1 MSSQKKKRKQKKQ
14 QYRKQQ
20 QKQQQK
26 KQQQKRRQQQKQA
39 VQSVQAPIAQPIQTS
54 VKHPVQKQKRAQEAV
69 QTVKK
74 KSLAAK
80 VKAFWSQGSIRLAV
94 FLSLSCFY
102 MELVFK
108 LSVETIHTG
117 SSFVFLALFSLC
129 TGVVVSGI
137 ISLLPRKAV
146 QILAPCCLGFSALIF
161 IVEFLVYRQF
171 KVAYDLNT
179 ILNAATDALGGFG
192 ADIRRLIFCFD
203 GISHITLLLLPLIL
217 WFVLRKKIIGQL
229 PPKGICRG
237 ITGQRVYFSL
247 AHLAGGAVC
256 YGAALFLILG
266 CGLHKDIYTNQ
277 YNFESAVMQ
286 FGLGEGLC
294 LDIRNLVS
302 SKTAAQVFESTDVQL
317 VQDTVGTSSED
328 SLMSGKEE
336 TVSDSK
342 TIVQAKEAASAQE
355 VVVLEEGASQS
366 TETVQEDEAVTPVVY
381 GQSVLSSVDF
391 AALAAEDGNNCADI
405 DAYVSTLT
413 PSGQNAY
420 TGSFAGKNLILIC
433 AEAFSGFLID
443 PELTPT
449 LYRLSTKGINFNDYY
464 QQSIAGTTGGEY
476 QLLFGLL
483 PTSGGSSVKEITKNG
498 THTNIGALL
507 NEKGY
512 FGMAFH
518 NSTYTYYDR
527 HETHTKLG
535 YSGGYMGVGNGLEE
549 LISPTWPA
557 SDLELMQ
564 ETLPMYIDKQPFNA
578 YYMTVSGHSLYTFD
592 KNAMSSDNKDAVDAW
607 CEKKNLSYTE
617 PVRAYIAANLE
628 LEKAVTYLV
637 ETLEEEGIANDT
649 VICIAPDHFPYGLDA
664 DASLGNMPYLSE
676 LYGYP
681 VNTYEERDRS
691 RAIIWCGALE
701 ENEPIIVDTPV
712 SSVDMLP
719 TLCNL
724 FGVEWDSRLYV
735 GRDVLSDALPL
746 VFFGNYDWKTDLGHY
761 SATKNTF
768 TPKDE
773 NAVIP
778 EDYVKQISSIVRN
791 RMTFAK
797 SVLSHDYYTHVYEAA
812 SGAE

>member
-1 MSSQKKKRKQKKQ
+1 M
-14 QYRKQQ
+14 
-20 QKQQQK
+20 
-26 KQQQKRRQQQKQA
+26 
-39 VQSVQAPIAQPIQTS
+39 
-54 VKHPVQKQKRAQEAV
+54 
-69 QTVKK
+69 
-74 KSLAAK
+74 
-80 VKAFWSQGSIRLAV
+80 
-94 FLSLSCFY
+94 
-102 MELVFK
+102 
-108 LSVETIHTG
+108 
-117 SSFVFLALFSLC
+117 
-129 TGVVVSGI
+129 
-137 ISLLPRKAV
+137 
-146 QILAPCCLGFSALIF
+146 
-161 IVEFLVYRQF
+161 
-171 KVAYDLNT
+171 
-179 ILNAATDALGGFG
+179 
-192 ADIRRLIFCFD
+192 
-203 GISHITLLLLPLIL
+203 
-217 WFVLRKKIIGQL
+217 
-229 PPKGICRG
+229 
-237 ITGQRVYFSL
+237 
-247 AHLAGGAVC
+247 
-256 YGAALFLILG
+256 
-266 CGLHKDIYTNQ
+266 
-277 YNFESAVMQ
+277 
-286 FGLGEGLC
+286 
-294 LDIRNLVS
+294 
-302 SKTAAQVFESTDVQL
+302 
-317 VQDTVGTSSED
+317 
-328 SLMSGKEE
+328 
-336 TVSDSK
+336 
-342 TIVQAKEAASAQE
+342 
-355 VVVLEEGASQS
+355 
-366 TETVQEDEAVTPVVY
+366 
-381 GQSVLSSVDF
+381 
-391 AALAAEDGNNCADI
+391 
-405 DAYVSTLT
+405 
-413 PSGQNAY
+413 
-420 TGSFAGKNLILIC
+420 IC

-549 LISPTWPA
+549 LISPKWPA

>member
-1 MSSQKKKRKQKKQ
+1 MSSQKKKRKKKKLQ
-14 QYRKQQ
+14 QRNL
-20 QKQQQK
+20 
-26 KQQQKRRQQQKQA
+26 A
-39 VQSVQAPIAQPIQTS
+39 VQSA
-54 VKHPVQKQKRAQEAV
+54 
-69 QTVKK
+69 KK
-74 KSLAAK
+74 KSAASRDK
-80 VKAFWSQGSIRLAV
+80 DFLSQGSIWLAV

-102 MELVFK
+102 TEMVFK
-108 LSVETIHTG
+108 LSVETLHTG

-129 TGVVVSGI
+129 AGLVVSGI

-146 QILAPCCLGFSALIF
+146 QVLVPFYLGFLFLIF
-161 IVEFLVYRQF
+161 VVEFLVYRQF

-203 GISHITLLLLPLIL
+203 GISHIALLLLPLIL
-217 WFVLRKKIIGQL
+217 WFVLREKIIGQL
-229 PPKGICRG
+229 PQKGIWRRRMG
-237 ITGQRVYFSL
+237 RSVYFSL
-247 AHLAGGAVC
+247 AHLAGGAAC
-256 YGAALFLILG
+256 YGGALFLILC

-294 LDIRNLVS
+294 LDIRNLAS
-302 SKTAAQVFESTDVQL
+302 FKTSAPVFESMEVELVRGTDLDGSHV
-317 VQDTVGTSSED
+317 
-328 SLMSGKEE
+328 SGKEE
-336 TVSDSK
+336 TIFGGKAV
-342 TIVQAKEAASAQE
+342 VQAKEAACSWEVSILQERTSSPSAK
-355 VVVLEEGASQS
+355 
-366 TETVQEDEAVTPVVY
+366 TVQEEEPATPVVY
-381 GQSVLSSVDF
+381 GHSVSSVDF
-391 AALAAEDGNNCADI
+391 AALAGAGGNCADI

-413 PSGQNAY
+413 PSSQNAY
-420 TGSFAGKNLILIC
+420 TGAFAGKNLILIC

-476 QLLFGLL
+476 QLLFGLI
-483 PTSGGSSVKEITKNG
+483 PTSGGSSIKEITQNG
-498 THTNIGALL
+498 THTNMGAFL
-507 NEKGY
+507 NDKGY

-535 YSGGYMGVGNGLEE
+535 YSGGYMGLGNGLEE
-549 LISPTWPA
+549 LISPKWPA

-564 ETLPMYIDKQPFNA
+564 ETLPMYIDKQPFDV
-578 YYMTVSGHSLYTFD
+578 YYMTVSGHSVYAFGN
-592 KNAMSSDNKDAVDAW
+592 NAMSRENKDAVDAW
-607 CEKKNLSYTE
+607 CEKNNLSYTE

-628 LEKAVTYLV
+628 LEKAVDYLV
-637 ETLEEEGIANDT
+637 KTLEEKGIADDT
-649 VICIAPDHFPYGLDA
+649 VICIAPDHFPYGLDS

-701 ENEPIIVDTPV
+701 DHEPIIVDTPA
-712 SSVDMLP
+712 SSVDILP

-761 SATKNTF
+761 SSSKNIF
-768 TPKDE
+768 TPTDE
-773 NAVIP
+773 DAVIP

-791 RMTFAK
+791 KMTFSK

-812 SGAE
+812 SVPE

>member
-1 MSSQKKKRKQKKQ
+1 MSSQKKKRKKKKLQ
-14 QYRKQQ
+14 QRNL
-20 QKQQQK
+20 
-26 KQQQKRRQQQKQA
+26 A
-39 VQSVQAPIAQPIQTS
+39 VQSA
-54 VKHPVQKQKRAQEAV
+54 
-69 QTVKK
+69 KK
-74 KSLAAK
+74 KSAASRDK
-80 VKAFWSQGSIRLAV
+80 DFLSQGSIWLAV

-102 MELVFK
+102 TEMVFK
-108 LSVETIHTG
+108 LSVETLHTG

-129 TGVVVSGI
+129 AGLVVSGI

-146 QILAPCCLGFSALIF
+146 QVLVPFYLGFLFLIF
-161 IVEFLVYRQF
+161 VVEFLVYRQF

-203 GISHITLLLLPLIL
+203 GISHIALLLLPLIL
-217 WFVLRKKIIGQL
+217 WFVLREKIIGQL
-229 PPKGICRG
+229 PQKGIWRRRMG
-237 ITGQRVYFSL
+237 RSVYFSL
-247 AHLAGGAVC
+247 AHLAGGAAC
-256 YGAALFLILG
+256 YGGALFLILC

-294 LDIRNLVS
+294 LDIRNLAS
-302 SKTAAQVFESTDVQL
+302 FKTSAPVFESMEVELVRGTDLDGSHV
-317 VQDTVGTSSED
+317 
-328 SLMSGKEE
+328 SGKEE
-336 TVSDSK
+336 TIFGGKAV
-342 TIVQAKEAASAQE
+342 VQAKEAACSWEVSILQERTSSPSAK
-355 VVVLEEGASQS
+355 
-366 TETVQEDEAVTPVVY
+366 TVQEEEPATPVVY
-381 GQSVLSSVDF
+381 GHSVSSVDF
-391 AALAAEDGNNCADI
+391 AALAGAGGNCADI

-413 PSGQNAY
+413 PSSQNAY
-420 TGSFAGKNLILIC
+420 TGAFAGKNLILIC

-443 PELTPT
+443 PELTPA
-449 LYRLSTKGINFNDYY
+449 LYRLSTNGINFNDYY

-476 QLLFGLL
+476 QLLFGLI
-483 PTSGGSSVKEITKNG
+483 PTSGGSSIKEITQNG
-498 THTNIGALL
+498 THTNMGAFL
-507 NEKGY
+507 NDKGY

-535 YSGGYMGVGNGLEE
+535 YSGGYMGLGNGLEE
-549 LISPTWPA
+549 LISPKWPA

-564 ETLPMYIDKQPFNA
+564 ETLPMYIDKQPFDV
-578 YYMTVSGHSLYTFD
+578 YYMTVSGHSVYAFGN
-592 KNAMSSDNKDAVDAW
+592 NAMSRENKDAVDAW
-607 CEKKNLSYTE
+607 CEKNNLSYTE

-628 LEKAVTYLV
+628 LEKAVDYLV
-637 ETLEEEGIANDT
+637 KTLEEKGIADDT
-649 VICIAPDHFPYGLDA
+649 VICIAPDHFPYGLDS

-701 ENEPIIVDTPV
+701 DHEPIIVDTPA
-712 SSVDMLP
+712 SSVDILP

-724 FGVEWDSRLYV
+724 FGVAWDSRLYV

-761 SATKNTF
+761 SSSKNIF
-768 TPKDE
+768 TPTDE
-773 NAVIP
+773 DAVIP

-791 RMTFAK
+791 KMTFSK

-812 SGAE
+812 SVPE

>member
-1 MSSQKKKRKQKKQ
+1 MSSQKKKRKRKKNQK
-14 QYRKQQ
+14 RKQ
-20 QKQQQK
+20 K
-26 KQQQKRRQQQKQA
+26 
-39 VQSVQAPIAQPIQTS
+39 VQSVQVSVVQPVQASKAQ
-54 VKHPVQKQKRAQEAV
+54 PVQKRSEGAA

-74 KSLAAK
+74 KSSAANAK
-80 VKAFWSQGSIRLAV
+80 DFLPWGSIRLAV

-102 MELVFK
+102 MEIVFK
-108 LSVETIHTG
+108 LSVETLHTG

-129 TGVVVSGI
+129 VGLIVSGI
-137 ISLLPRKAV
+137 ISLLPKKAV
-146 QILAPCCLGFSALIF
+146 QVLVPCCLGFLSLVF

-171 KVAYDLNT
+171 KVAYDINT

-203 GISHITLLLLPLIL
+203 GISHIALLLLPLVL
-217 WFVLRKKIIGQL
+217 WFVLGKKITGRL
-229 PPKGICRG
+229 PQKGIWWGR
-237 ITGQRVYFSL
+237 TGRNVYL
-247 AHLAGGAVC
+247 LPAHLAGGAAC
-256 YGAALFLILG
+256 YGAALFLILC

-302 SKTAAQVFESTDVQL
+302 SKTSADAFESTGTELAQGAVN
-317 VQDTVGTSSED
+317 TSSED
-328 SLMSGKEE
+328 IRVSGREE
-336 TVSDSK
+336 IISGGKIV
-342 TIVQAKEAASAQE
+342 VQAKEAASAQK
-355 VVVLEEGASQS
+355 VATLQEETSAQS
-366 TETVQEDEAVTPVVY
+366 KKTAQEDKEAAPAVY
-381 GQSVLSSVDF
+381 GQSVSSVDF
-391 AALAAEDGNNCADI
+391 AALAAANGNCADI
-405 DAYVSTLT
+405 DAYVSSLT
-413 PSGQNAY
+413 PSSQNAY
-420 TGSFAGKNLILIC
+420 TGAFEGKNLILIC

-476 QLLFGLL
+476 QLLFGLI
-483 PTSGGSSVKEITKNG
+483 PTSGGSSIKEITQNG

-535 YSGGYMGVGNGLEE
+535 YSGGYMGVGNGLEK
-549 LISPTWPA
+549 LISPKWPA

-564 ETLPMYIDKQPFNA
+564 ETLPMYIDRQPFNA
-578 YYMTVSGHSLYTFD
+578 YYMTVSGHSVYDFGN
-592 KNAMSSDNKDAVDAW
+592 NAMSRENQDAVDAW
-607 CEKKNLSYTE
+607 CEERNLSYTE

-628 LEKAVTYLV
+628 LEKAVAYLV
-637 ETLEEEGIANDT
+637 ETLEEKGIADDT
-649 VICIAPDHFPYGLDA
+649 VICIAPDHFPYGLDS

-676 LYGYP
+676 LYGYQ
-681 VNTYEERDRS
+681 VDTYEERDRS
-691 RAIIWCGALE
+691 RAIIWCGTLE
-701 ENEPIIVDTPV
+701 DSEPIIVDTPA
-712 SSVDMLP
+712 SSVDILP

-768 TPKDE
+768 TPTDE
-773 NAVIP
+773 NTVIP
-778 EDYVKQISSIVRN
+778 EDYVNQISSMVRN
-791 RMTFAK
+791 RMTFSK
-797 SVLSHDYYTHVYEAA
+797 SVLSHDYYTHVFDAA
-812 SGAE
+812 SVSECFAKE

>member
-1 MSSQKKKRKQKKQ
+1 MSSQKKKRKRKKNQK
-14 QYRKQQ
+14 RKQ
-20 QKQQQK
+20 K
-26 KQQQKRRQQQKQA
+26 
-39 VQSVQAPIAQPIQTS
+39 VQSVQVSVVQPVQASKAQ
-54 VKHPVQKQKRAQEAV
+54 PVQKRSEGAA

-74 KSLAAK
+74 KSSAANAK
-80 VKAFWSQGSIRLAV
+80 DFLPWGSIRLAV

-102 MELVFK
+102 MEIVFK
-108 LSVETIHTG
+108 LSVETLHTG

-129 TGVVVSGI
+129 VGLIVSGI
-137 ISLLPRKAV
+137 ISLLPKKAV
-146 QILAPCCLGFSALIF
+146 QVLVPCCLGFLSLVF

-171 KVAYDLNT
+171 KVAYDINT

-203 GISHITLLLLPLIL
+203 GISHIALLLLPLVL
-217 WFVLRKKIIGQL
+217 WFVLGKKITGRL
-229 PPKGICRG
+229 PQKGIWWGR
-237 ITGQRVYFSL
+237 TGRNVYL
-247 AHLAGGAVC
+247 LPAHLAGGAAC
-256 YGAALFLILG
+256 YGAALFLILC

-302 SKTAAQVFESTDVQL
+302 SKTSADAFESTGTELAQGAVN
-317 VQDTVGTSSED
+317 TSSED
-328 SLMSGKEE
+328 IRVSGREE
-336 TVSDSK
+336 IISGGKIV
-342 TIVQAKEAASAQE
+342 VQAKEATSAQE
-355 VVVLEEGASQS
+355 VVTLQEETSAQS
-366 TETVQEDEAVTPVVY
+366 AKTAQEDKEAEPAVY
-381 GQSVLSSVDF
+381 GQSVSSVDF
-391 AALAAEDGNNCADI
+391 AALAAADGNCADI
-405 DAYVSTLT
+405 DAYVSSLT
-413 PSGQNAY
+413 PSSQNAY
-420 TGSFAGKNLILIC
+420 TGAFEGKNLILIC

-476 QLLFGLL
+476 QLLFGLI
-483 PTSGGSSVKEITKNG
+483 PTSGGSSIKEITQNG

-535 YSGGYMGVGNGLEE
+535 YSGGYMGVGNGLEK
-549 LISPTWPA
+549 LISPKWPA

-564 ETLPMYIDKQPFNA
+564 ETLPMYIDRQPFNA
-578 YYMTVSGHSLYTFD
+578 YYMTVSGHSVYDFGN
-592 KNAMSSDNKDAVDAW
+592 NAMSRENQDAVDAW
-607 CEKKNLSYTE
+607 CEERNLSYTE

-628 LEKAVTYLV
+628 LEKAVAYLV
-637 ETLEEEGIANDT
+637 ETLEEKGIADDT
-649 VICIAPDHFPYGLDA
+649 VICIAPDHFPYGLDS

-676 LYGYP
+676 LYGYQ
-681 VNTYEERDRS
+681 VDTYEERDRS
-691 RAIIWCGALE
+691 RAIIWCGTLE
-701 ENEPIIVDTPV
+701 DSEPIIVDTPA
-712 SSVDMLP
+712 SSVDILP

-768 TPKDE
+768 TPTDE
-773 NAVIP
+773 NTVIP
-778 EDYVKQISSIVRN
+778 EDYVNQISSMVRN
-791 RMTFAK
+791 RMTFSK
-797 SVLSHDYYTHVYEAA
+797 SVLSHDYYTHVFDAA
-812 SGAE
+812 SVSECFAKE

>member
-1 MSSQKKKRKQKKQ
+1 ML
-14 QYRKQQ
+14 
-20 QKQQQK
+20 
-26 KQQQKRRQQQKQA
+26 QA
-39 VQSVQAPIAQPIQTS
+39 AQAPVVQ
-54 VKHPVQKQKRAQEAV
+54 PVQI
-69 QTVKK
+69 VKK
-74 KSLAAK
+74 KSFAAK
-80 VKAFWSQGSIRLAV
+80 AKDFLSWGAIRLAI

-102 MELVFK
+102 MEIVFK
-108 LSVETIHTG
+108 LSVETMHTG
-117 SSFVFLALFSLC
+117 SSFVFLALFSVCAGL
-129 TGVVVSGI
+129 VVSGI

-146 QILAPCCLGFSALIF
+146 QILASFYLGLLSLVF

-203 GISHITLLLLPLIL
+203 GISHITLLLLPFIL
-217 WFVLRKKIIGQL
+217 WFVLRKKIMGQF
-229 PPKGICRG
+229 PTKGIWREC
-237 ITGQRVYFSL
+237 TGQKVCFML
-247 AHLAGGAVC
+247 AHLTGGAAC
-256 YGAALFLILG
+256 YGAALFLILC

-294 LDIRNLVS
+294 LDVRNLVS
-302 SKTAAQVFESTDVQL
+302 SQTAAQVFESTEMEFVQSTVNAFPEDTL
-317 VQDTVGTSSED
+317 V
-328 SLMSGKEE
+328 SGKEE
-336 TVSDSK
+336 TVSGGK
-342 TIVQAKEAASAQE
+342 AIVQAKEAVSPQE
-355 VVVLEEGASQS
+355 VVILQEEAFQS

-391 AALAAEDGNNCADI
+391 AALAAADGNCADI

-413 PSGQNAY
+413 PSSQNAY

-449 LYRLSTKGINFNDYY
+449 LYRLSTSGINFNDYY

-476 QLLFGLL
+476 QLLFGLI
-483 PTSGGSSVKEITKNG
+483 PTSGGSSIKKITKNG

-549 LISPTWPA
+549 LISPKWPA

-564 ETLPMYIDKQPFNA
+564 ETLPMYIDKQPFNV
-578 YYMTVSGHSLYTFD
+578 YYMTVSGHSVYAFGN
-592 KNAMSSDNKDAVDAW
+592 NAMAKQNKDAVDAW

-628 LEKAVTYLV
+628 LEKAVDYLV

-649 VICIAPDHFPYGLDA
+649 VICIVPDHFPYGLDS

-701 ENEPIIVDTPV
+701 ENEPIVVDTPV
-712 SSVDMLP
+712 SSIDMLP

-761 SATKNTF
+761 SSAKNVF
-768 TPKDE
+768 TPTDE

-778 EDYVKQISSIVRN
+778 EDYVNQISSMVRN
-791 RMTFAK
+791 RMTFSK
-797 SVLSHDYYTHVYEAA
+797 SVLSHDYYTHVYNAA
-812 SGAE
+812 SVSE

>member
-1 MSSQKKKRKQKKQ
+1 MMNSQKIKRK
-14 QYRKQQ
+14 R
-20 QKQQQK
+20 
-26 KQQQKRRQQQKQA
+26 
-39 VQSVQAPIAQPIQTS
+39 
-54 VKHPVQKQKRAQEAV
+54 
-69 QTVKK
+69 
-74 KSLAAK
+74 
-80 VKAFWSQGSIRLAV
+80 GSIRLAV

-102 MELVFK
+102 TEIVFK
-108 LSVETIHTG
+108 LSVETLHTG

-129 TGVVVSGI
+129 AGLVVSGV
-137 ISLLPRKAV
+137 ISLLPKKAV
-146 QILAPCCLGFSALIF
+146 QILTPCCLGFLSLIF

-203 GISHITLLLLPLIL
+203 GISHITLFLLPFIL
-217 WFVLRKKIIGQL
+217 WFVLREKITGQL
-229 PPKGICRG
+229 PKKSIRPRR
-237 ITGQRVYFSL
+237 TGQSVYFFL
-247 AHLAGGAVC
+247 AHLAGGAAC
-256 YGAALFLILG
+256 YGAALFLILC
-266 CGLHKDIYTNQ
+266 CGLHKGIYTNQ

-302 SKTAAQVFESTDVQL
+302 AKTSAHAFESTEVES
-317 VQDTVGTSSED
+317 VQDAGNTPSKDIPVKGREKNV
-328 SLMSGKEE
+328 SGGKI
-336 TVSDSK
+336 
-342 TIVQAKEAASAQE
+342 IVQAKEAASAQE
-355 VVVLEEGASQS
+355 AAVLREEVSQS
-366 TETVQEDEAVTPVVY
+366 AKTAQEDETVMPVAY
-381 GQSVLSSVDF
+381 GQSVSSVDF
-391 AALAAEDGNNCADI
+391 TALAAAGGNCADI

-413 PSGQNAY
+413 PSSQNAY
-420 TGSFAGKNLILIC
+420 TGAFAGKNLILIC
-433 AEAFSGFLID
+433 AEAFSGSLID

-476 QLLFGLL
+476 QLLFGLI
-483 PTSGGSSVKEITKNG
+483 PTSGGSSIKEITQNG
-498 THTNIGALL
+498 THTNMGALL
-507 NEKGY
+507 NDKGY
-512 FGMAFH
+512 FGMTFH

-535 YSGGYMGVGNGLEE
+535 YSGGYMGVGNGLED
-549 LISPTWPA
+549 LISPKWPA

-564 ETLPMYIDKQPFNA
+564 ETLPMYMDKQPFNV
-578 YYMTVSGHSLYTFD
+578 YYMTVSGHSVYDFGN
-592 KNAMSSDNKDAVDAW
+592 NAMSRENKDAVDAW
-607 CEKKNLSYTE
+607 CEEKNLSYTE

-628 LEKAVTYLV
+628 LEKAVDYLV
-637 ETLEEEGIANDT
+637 ETLEEKGIANDT
-649 VICIAPDHFPYGLDA
+649 VICIVPDHFPYGLDS

-701 ENEPIIVDTPV
+701 DDEPIIVDTPA
-712 SSVDMLP
+712 SSVDILP

-761 SATKNTF
+761 NSTKNIF
-768 TPKDE
+768 TRKADIQRGE
-773 NAVIP
+773 
-778 EDYVKQISSIVRN
+778 K
-791 RMTFAK
+791 
-797 SVLSHDYYTHVYEAA
+797 
-812 SGAE
+812 

>member
-1 MSSQKKKRKQKKQ
+1 MSSQKKKRKKKKLQ
-14 QYRKQQ
+14 QRNL
-20 QKQQQK
+20 
-26 KQQQKRRQQQKQA
+26 A
-39 VQSVQAPIAQPIQTS
+39 VQSA
-54 VKHPVQKQKRAQEAV
+54 
-69 QTVKK
+69 KK
-74 KSLAAK
+74 KSAASRDK
-80 VKAFWSQGSIRLAV
+80 DFLSQGSIWLAV

-102 MELVFK
+102 TEMVFK
-108 LSVETIHTG
+108 LSVETLHTG

-129 TGVVVSGI
+129 AGLVVSGI

-146 QILAPCCLGFSALIF
+146 QVLVPFYLGFLFLIF
-161 IVEFLVYRQF
+161 VVEFLVYRQF

-203 GISHITLLLLPLIL
+203 GISHIALLLLPLIL
-217 WFVLRKKIIGQL
+217 WFVLREKIIGQL
-229 PPKGICRG
+229 PQKGIWRRRMG
-237 ITGQRVYFSL
+237 RSVYFSL
-247 AHLAGGAVC
+247 AHLAGGAAC
-256 YGAALFLILG
+256 YGGALFLILC

-294 LDIRNLVS
+294 LDIRNLAS
-302 SKTAAQVFESTDVQL
+302 FKTSAPVFESMEVELVRGTDLDGSHV
-317 VQDTVGTSSED
+317 
-328 SLMSGKEE
+328 SGKEE
-336 TVSDSK
+336 TIFGGKAV
-342 TIVQAKEAASAQE
+342 VQAKEAACSWEVSILQERTSSPSAK
-355 VVVLEEGASQS
+355 
-366 TETVQEDEAVTPVVY
+366 TVQEEEPATPVVY
-381 GQSVLSSVDF
+381 GHSVSSVYF
-391 AALAAEDGNNCADI
+391 AALAGAGGNCADI

-413 PSGQNAY
+413 PSSQNAY
-420 TGSFAGKNLILIC
+420 TGAFAGKNLILIC

-443 PELTPT
+443 PELTPA
-449 LYRLSTKGINFNDYY
+449 LYRLSTNGINFNDYY

-476 QLLFGLL
+476 QLLFGLI
-483 PTSGGSSVKEITKNG
+483 PTSGGSSIKEITQNG
-498 THTNIGALL
+498 THTNMGAFL
-507 NEKGY
+507 NDKGY

-535 YSGGYMGVGNGLEE
+535 YSGGYMGLGNGLEE
-549 LISPTWPA
+549 LISPKWPA

-564 ETLPMYIDKQPFNA
+564 ETLPMYIDKQPFDV
-578 YYMTVSGHSLYTFD
+578 YYMTVSGHSVYAFGN
-592 KNAMSSDNKDAVDAW
+592 NAMSRENKDAVDAW
-607 CEKKNLSYTE
+607 CEKNNLSYTE

-628 LEKAVTYLV
+628 LEKAVDYLV
-637 ETLEEEGIANDT
+637 KTLEEKGIADDT
-649 VICIAPDHFPYGLDA
+649 VICIAPDHFPYGLDS

-701 ENEPIIVDTPV
+701 DHEPIIVDTPA
-712 SSVDMLP
+712 SSVDILP

-761 SATKNTF
+761 SSSKNIF
-768 TPKDE
+768 TPTDE
-773 NAVIP
+773 DAVIP

-791 RMTFAK
+791 KMTFSK

-812 SGAE
+812 SVPE

>member
-1 MSSQKKKRKQKKQ
+1 MMNSQKIKRK
-14 QYRKQQ
+14 R
-20 QKQQQK
+20 
-26 KQQQKRRQQQKQA
+26 
-39 VQSVQAPIAQPIQTS
+39 
-54 VKHPVQKQKRAQEAV
+54 
-69 QTVKK
+69 
-74 KSLAAK
+74 
-80 VKAFWSQGSIRLAV
+80 GSIRLAV

-102 MELVFK
+102 TEIVFK
-108 LSVETIHTG
+108 LSVETLHTG

-129 TGVVVSGI
+129 AGLVVSGV
-137 ISLLPRKAV
+137 ISLLPKKAV
-146 QILAPCCLGFSALIF
+146 QILTPCCLGFLSLIF

-203 GISHITLLLLPLIL
+203 GISHITLFLLPFIL
-217 WFVLRKKIIGQL
+217 WFVLREKITGQL
-229 PPKGICRG
+229 PKKSIRPRH
-237 ITGQRVYFSL
+237 TGQSVYFFL
-247 AHLAGGAVC
+247 AHLAGGAAC
-256 YGAALFLILG
+256 YGAALFLILC

-302 SKTAAQVFESTDVQL
+302 AKTSAHAFESTEVES
-317 VQDTVGTSSED
+317 VQDAGNTPSKDIPVKGREKNV
-328 SLMSGKEE
+328 SGGKI
-336 TVSDSK
+336 
-342 TIVQAKEAASAQE
+342 IVQAKEAASAQE
-355 VVVLEEGASQS
+355 AAVLREEVSQS
-366 TETVQEDEAVTPVVY
+366 AKTAQEDETVMPVAY
-381 GQSVLSSVDF
+381 GQSVSSVDF
-391 AALAAEDGNNCADI
+391 TALAAAGGNCADI

-413 PSGQNAY
+413 PSSQNAY
-420 TGSFAGKNLILIC
+420 TGAFAGKNLILIC
-433 AEAFSGFLID
+433 AEAFSGSLID

-476 QLLFGLL
+476 QLLFGLI
-483 PTSGGSSVKEITKNG
+483 PTSGGSSIKEITQNG
-498 THTNIGALL
+498 THTNMGALL
-507 NEKGY
+507 NDKGY
-512 FGMAFH
+512 FGMTFH

-535 YSGGYMGVGNGLEE
+535 YSGGYMGVGNGLED
-549 LISPTWPA
+549 LISPKWPA

-564 ETLPMYIDKQPFNA
+564 ETLPMYMDKQPFNV
-578 YYMTVSGHSLYTFD
+578 YYMTVSGHSVYDFGN
-592 KNAMSSDNKDAVDAW
+592 NAMSRENKDAVDAW
-607 CEKKNLSYTE
+607 CEEKNLSYTE

-628 LEKAVTYLV
+628 LEKAVDYLV
-637 ETLEEEGIANDT
+637 ETLEEKGIANDT
-649 VICIAPDHFPYGLDA
+649 VICIVPDHFPYGLDS

-701 ENEPIIVDTPV
+701 DDEPIIVDTPA
-712 SSVDMLP
+712 SSVDILP

-761 SATKNTF
+761 NSTKNIF
-768 TPKDE
+768 TPTDE
-773 NAVIP
+773 NADIS

-791 RMTFAK
+791 RMTFSK
-797 SVLSHDYYTHVYEAA
+797 SVLSHDYYTHVYIAA
-812 SGAE
+812 SASE

>member
-1 MSSQKKKRKQKKQ
+1 MSSQKKKRKKKKLQ
-14 QYRKQQ
+14 QRNL
-20 QKQQQK
+20 
-26 KQQQKRRQQQKQA
+26 A
-39 VQSVQAPIAQPIQTS
+39 VQSA
-54 VKHPVQKQKRAQEAV
+54 
-69 QTVKK
+69 KK
-74 KSLAAK
+74 KSAASRDK
-80 VKAFWSQGSIRLAV
+80 DFLSQGSIWLAV

-102 MELVFK
+102 TEMVFK
-108 LSVETIHTG
+108 LSVETLHTG

-129 TGVVVSGI
+129 AGLVVSGI

-146 QILAPCCLGFSALIF
+146 QILVPFYLGFLFLIF
-161 IVEFLVYRQF
+161 VVEFLVYRQF

-203 GISHITLLLLPLIL
+203 GISHIALLLLPLIL
-217 WFVLRKKIIGQL
+217 WFLLRKKIIGQL
-229 PPKGICRG
+229 PQKGIWRRRMG
-237 ITGQRVYFSL
+237 WAVYFPL
-247 AHLAGGAVC
+247 AHLAGGAAC
-256 YGAALFLILG
+256 YGGALFLILC

-294 LDIRNLVS
+294 LDIRNLALL
-302 SKTAAQVFESTDVQL
+302 KTAAPAFESIEAEL
-317 VQDTVGTSSED
+317 VQGTD
-328 SLMSGKEE
+328 LDGFLVSGEEE
-336 TVSDSK
+336 TVFGGK
-342 TIVQAKEAASAQE
+342 AVVQAKEAACSWEVSILQERTSSPSAK
-355 VVVLEEGASQS
+355 
-366 TETVQEDEAVTPVVY
+366 TVQEEEPATPVVY
-381 GQSVLSSVDF
+381 GHSVSSVDF
-391 AALAAEDGNNCADI
+391 AALAGAGGNCADI

-413 PSGQNAY
+413 PSSQNAY
-420 TGSFAGKNLILIC
+420 TGAFAGKNLILIC

-443 PELTPT
+443 PELTPA
-449 LYRLSTKGINFNDYY
+449 LYRLSTNGINFNDYY

-476 QLLFGLL
+476 QLLFGLI
-483 PTSGGSSVKEITKNG
+483 PTSGGSSIKEITQNG
-498 THTNIGALL
+498 THTNMGAFL
-507 NEKGY
+507 NDKGY

-535 YSGGYMGVGNGLEE
+535 YSGGYMGLGNGLEE
-549 LISPTWPA
+549 LISPKWPA

-564 ETLPMYIDKQPFNA
+564 ETLPMYIDKQPFDV
-578 YYMTVSGHSLYTFD
+578 YYMTVSGHSVYAFGN
-592 KNAMSSDNKDAVDAW
+592 NAMSRENKDAVDAW
-607 CEKKNLSYTE
+607 CEKNNLSYTE

-628 LEKAVTYLV
+628 LEKAVDYLV
-637 ETLEEEGIANDT
+637 KTLEEKGIADDT
-649 VICIAPDHFPYGLDA
+649 VICIAPDHFPYGLDS

-701 ENEPIIVDTPV
+701 DHEPIIVDTPA
-712 SSVDMLP
+712 SSVDILP

-761 SATKNTF
+761 SSSKNIF
-768 TPKDE
+768 TPTDE
-773 NAVIP
+773 DAVIP

-791 RMTFAK
+791 KMTFSK

-812 SGAE
+812 SVPE

>member
-1 MSSQKKKRKQKKQ
+1 MMNSQKIKRK
-14 QYRKQQ
+14 R
-20 QKQQQK
+20 
-26 KQQQKRRQQQKQA
+26 
-39 VQSVQAPIAQPIQTS
+39 
-54 VKHPVQKQKRAQEAV
+54 
-69 QTVKK
+69 
-74 KSLAAK
+74 
-80 VKAFWSQGSIRLAV
+80 GSIRLAV

-102 MELVFK
+102 TEIVFK
-108 LSVETIHTG
+108 LSVETLHTG

-129 TGVVVSGI
+129 AGLVVSGV
-137 ISLLPRKAV
+137 ISLLPKKAV
-146 QILAPCCLGFSALIF
+146 QILTPCCLGFLSLIF

-203 GISHITLLLLPLIL
+203 GISHITLFLLPFIL
-217 WFVLRKKIIGQL
+217 WFVLREKITGQL
-229 PPKGICRG
+229 PKKSIRPRH
-237 ITGQRVYFSL
+237 TGQSVYFFL
-247 AHLAGGAVC
+247 AHLSGGAAC
-256 YGAALFLILG
+256 YGAALFLILC

-302 SKTAAQVFESTDVQL
+302 AKTFAHAFESTEVES
-317 VQDTVGTSSED
+317 VQDAGNTPSKDIPVKGREKNV
-328 SLMSGKEE
+328 SGGKI
-336 TVSDSK
+336 
-342 TIVQAKEAASAQE
+342 IVQAKEAASAQE
-355 VVVLEEGASQS
+355 EAVLREEVSQS
-366 TETVQEDEAVTPVVY
+366 AKTAQEDETVMPVAY
-381 GQSVLSSVDF
+381 GQSVSSVDF
-391 AALAAEDGNNCADI
+391 TALAAAGGNCADI

-413 PSGQNAY
+413 PSSQNAY
-420 TGSFAGKNLILIC
+420 TGAFAGKNLILIC
-433 AEAFSGFLID
+433 AEAFSGSLID

-476 QLLFGLL
+476 QLLFGLI
-483 PTSGGSSVKEITKNG
+483 PTSGGSSIKEITQNG
-498 THTNIGALL
+498 THTNMGALL
-507 NEKGY
+507 NDKGY
-512 FGMAFH
+512 FGMTFH

-535 YSGGYMGVGNGLEE
+535 YSGGYMGVGNGLED
-549 LISPTWPA
+549 LISPKWPA

-564 ETLPMYIDKQPFNA
+564 ETLPMYMDKQPFNV
-578 YYMTVSGHSLYTFD
+578 YYMTVSGHSVYDFGN
-592 KNAMSSDNKDAVDAW
+592 NAMSRENKDAVDAW
-607 CEKKNLSYTE
+607 CEKNNLSYTE

-628 LEKAVTYLV
+628 LEKAVDYLV
-637 ETLEEEGIANDT
+637 ETLEEKGIANDT
-649 VICIAPDHFPYGLDA
+649 VICIVPDHFPYGLDS

-701 ENEPIIVDTPV
+701 DDEPIIVDTPA
-712 SSVDMLP
+712 SSVDILP

-761 SATKNTF
+761 NSTKNIF
-768 TPKDE
+768 TPTDE
-773 NAVIP
+773 NADIS

-791 RMTFAK
+791 RMTFSK
-797 SVLSHDYYTHVYEAA
+797 SVLSHDYYTHVYNAA
-812 SGAE
+812 SASE

>member
-1 MSSQKKKRKQKKQ
+1 MSSQKKKRKRKKNQK
-14 QYRKQQ
+14 RKQ
-20 QKQQQK
+20 K
-26 KQQQKRRQQQKQA
+26 
-39 VQSVQAPIAQPIQTS
+39 VQSVQVSVVQPVQASKAQ
-54 VKHPVQKQKRAQEAV
+54 PVQKRSEGAA

-74 KSLAAK
+74 KSSAANAK
-80 VKAFWSQGSIRLAV
+80 DFLPWGSIRLAV

-102 MELVFK
+102 MEIVFK
-108 LSVETIHTG
+108 LSVETLHTG

-129 TGVVVSGI
+129 VGLIVSGI
-137 ISLLPRKAV
+137 ISLLPKKAV
-146 QILAPCCLGFSALIF
+146 QVLVPCCLGFLSLVF

-171 KVAYDLNT
+171 KVAYDINT

-203 GISHITLLLLPLIL
+203 GISHIALLLLPLVL
-217 WFVLRKKIIGQL
+217 WFVLGKKITERL
-229 PPKGICRG
+229 PQKGIWRG
-237 ITGQRVYFSL
+237 RTGRNVYL
-247 AHLAGGAVC
+247 LPAHLAGGAVC
-256 YGAALFLILG
+256 YGAALFLILC

-302 SKTAAQVFESTDVQL
+302 SKTSADAFESTGTELAQGAVN
-317 VQDTVGTSSED
+317 TSSED
-328 SLMSGKEE
+328 IRVSGREE
-336 TVSDSK
+336 IISGGKIV
-342 TIVQAKEAASAQE
+342 VQAKEAASAQK
-355 VVVLEEGASQS
+355 VATLQEETSAQS
-366 TETVQEDEAVTPVVY
+366 KKTAQEDKEAAPAVY
-381 GQSVLSSVDF
+381 GQSVSSVDF
-391 AALAAEDGNNCADI
+391 AALAAANGNCADI
-405 DAYVSTLT
+405 DAYVSSLT
-413 PSGQNAY
+413 PSSQNAY
-420 TGSFAGKNLILIC
+420 TGAFEGKNLILIC

-476 QLLFGLL
+476 QLLFGLI
-483 PTSGGSSVKEITKNG
+483 PTSGGSSIKEITQNG

-535 YSGGYMGVGNGLEE
+535 YSGGYMGVGNGLEK
-549 LISPTWPA
+549 LISPKWPA

-564 ETLPMYIDKQPFNA
+564 ETLPMYIDRQPFNA
-578 YYMTVSGHSLYTFD
+578 YYMTVSGHSVYDFGN
-592 KNAMSSDNKDAVDAW
+592 NAMSRENKDTVDAW
-607 CEKKNLSYTE
+607 CEERNLSYTE

-628 LEKAVTYLV
+628 LEKAVAYLV
-637 ETLEEEGIANDT
+637 ETLEEKGIADDT
-649 VICIAPDHFPYGLDA
+649 VICIAPDHFPYGLDS

-676 LYGYP
+676 LYGYS
-681 VNTYEERDRS
+681 VDTYEERDRS
-691 RAIIWCGALE
+691 RAIIWCGTLE
-701 ENEPIIVDTPV
+701 DSEPIIVDAPA
-712 SSVDMLP
+712 SSVDILP

-768 TPKDE
+768 TPADE
-773 NAVIP
+773 NTVIP
-778 EDYVKQISSIVRN
+778 EDYVNQISSMVRN
-791 RMTFAK
+791 RMTFSK
-797 SVLSHDYYTHVYEAA
+797 SVLSHDYYTHVFDAVSVSECFAK
-812 SGAE
+812 E

>member
-1 MSSQKKKRKQKKQ
+1 MHK
-14 QYRKQQ
+14 KQQ
-20 QKQQQK
+20 QKR
-26 KQQQKRRQQQKQA
+26 QQQKRRQQEKQQQKQV
-39 VQSVQAPIAQPIQTS
+39 VQSVQAPVAQPIQ
-54 VKHPVQKQKRAQEAV
+54 KRAQKAV

-74 KSLAAK
+74 KSCVAK
-80 VKAFWSQGSIRLAV
+80 VKDFLPFGSVRLAA

-102 MELVFK
+102 MEIVFK
-108 LSVETIHTG
+108 LSVETLHTG

-129 TGVVVSGI
+129 AGLAVSGI

-146 QILAPCCLGFSALIF
+146 QILAPFYLGIISLIF

-171 KVAYDLNT
+171 KVAYDINT

-203 GISHITLLLLPLIL
+203 GISHIALLLLPLIL
-217 WFVLRKKIIGQL
+217 WFVLRKKMIGQF
-229 PPKGICRG
+229 PQKGIWRG
-237 ITGQRVYFSL
+237 YTGRRVCFSL
-247 AHLAGGAVC
+247 AHLAGGAAC
-256 YGAALFLILG
+256 YGAALFLILC

-294 LDIRNLVS
+294 LDVRNHVS
-302 SKTAAQVFESTDVQL
+302 SQAAVQVFESTEMEFVQNTVNAFPEDNL
-317 VQDTVGTSSED
+317 V
-328 SLMSGKEE
+328 SGREE
-336 TVSDSK
+336 TVSGGK
-342 TIVQAKEAASAQE
+342 TIVQAKEAVSPQE
-355 VVVLEEGASQS
+355 VAILQEEVPQS
-366 TETVQEDEAVTPVVY
+366 TETVQEDEPATPVVY

-391 AALAAEDGNNCADI
+391 AALAAEEGNNCADI

-413 PSGQNAY
+413 PSSQNAY

-483 PTSGGSSVKEITKNG
+483 PTSGGSSIKKITKNG

-549 LISPTWPA
+549 LISPKWPA

-564 ETLPMYIDKQPFNA
+564 ETLPMYIDKQPFNV
-578 YYMTVSGHSLYTFD
+578 YYMTVSGHSVYAFGN
-592 KNAMSSDNKDAVDAW
+592 NAMARDNKDAINAW

-617 PVRAYIAANLE
+617 PVRAYLAANLE
-628 LEKAVTYLV
+628 LEKAVDYLV
-637 ETLEEEGIANDT
+637 RTLEEKGIANDT
-649 VICIAPDHFPYGLDA
+649 VICIAPDHFPYGLDS

-761 SATKNTF
+761 SSAKNVF
-768 TPKDE
+768 TPTDE
-773 NAVIP
+773 SAVIP
-778 EDYVKQISSIVRN
+778 EDYVNQISSIVRN
-791 RMTFAK
+791 RMTFSK
-797 SVLSHDYYTHVYEAA
+797 SVLSHDYYTHVYNAA
-812 SGAE
+812 LGAE

>member
-1 MSSQKKKRKQKKQ
+1 MSLQKKKRKK
-14 QYRKQQ
+14 
-20 QKQQQK
+20 
-26 KQQQKRRQQQKQA
+26 
-39 VQSVQAPIAQPIQTS
+39 
-54 VKHPVQKQKRAQEAV
+54 
-69 QTVKK
+69 
-74 KSLAAK
+74 
-80 VKAFWSQGSIRLAV
+80 IRLAV
-94 FLSLSCFY
+94 FLSLSCLY
-102 MELVFK
+102 MEIVFK
-108 LSVETIHTG
+108 LSVETLHTG

-129 TGVVVSGI
+129 AGLVVTGM
-137 ISLLPRKAV
+137 ISLLPKRAV
-146 QILAPCCLGFSALIF
+146 QILAPLYLGILSLIF
-161 IVEFLVYRQF
+161 TVEFLVYRQF
-171 KVAYDLNT
+171 KVAYDINT

-203 GISHITLLLLPLIL
+203 GISHIALFLLPLIL
-217 WFVLRKKIIGQL
+217 WFVLREK
-229 PPKGICRG
+229 
-237 ITGQRVYFSL
+237 ITGQFPQTGIWRGRTGRAAYASL
-247 AHLAGGAVC
+247 AHLAGGAAC
-256 YGAALFLILG
+256 YGVALFLILC
-266 CGLHKDIYTNQ
+266 CGLHKEIYTNQ
-277 YNFESAVMQ
+277 YSFEAAVMQ

-302 SKTAAQVFESTDVQL
+302 SRTSAQVFESTL
-317 VQDTVGTSSED
+317 AGSR
-328 SLMSGKEE
+328 EE
-336 TVSDSK
+336 TRSDGK
-342 TIVQAKEAASAQE
+342 IVVQAKEAASVQKVVTLQE
-355 VVVLEEGASQS
+355 ETSSQS
-366 TETVQEDEAVTPVVY
+366 TKTVREEETETPAVY
-381 GQSVLSSVDF
+381 DQSVASVDF
-391 AALAAEDGNNCADI
+391 AALAAAGGNCADI

-413 PSGQNAY
+413 PSDQNAY
-420 TGSFAGKNLILIC
+420 TGAFAGKNLILIC

-443 PELTPT
+443 PELTPV

-476 QLLFGLL
+476 QLLFGLI
-483 PTSGGSSVKEITKNG
+483 PTSGGSSIKEITQNG

-549 LISPTWPA
+549 LISPKWPA

-564 ETLPMYIDKQPFNA
+564 ETLPMYIDRQPFNA
-578 YYMTVSGHSLYTFD
+578 YYMTVSGHSVYDFGN
-592 KNAMSSDNKDAVDAW
+592 NAMSRENKDAVDAW
-607 CEKKNLSYTE
+607 CEERNLSYTE

-628 LEKAVTYLV
+628 LEKAVEYLV
-637 ETLEEEGIANDT
+637 ETLEEKGIADDT
-649 VICIAPDHFPYGLDA
+649 VICIAPDHFPYGLDS

-701 ENEPIIVDTPV
+701 ENEPIIVDAPA
-712 SSVDMLP
+712 SSVDILP

-761 SATKNTF
+761 NSTRNVF
-768 TPKDE
+768 TPADE

-778 EDYVKQISSIVRN
+778 EDYVKQISSMVRD
-791 RMTFAK
+791 RMTFSK
-797 SVLSHDYYTHVYEAA
+797 SVLSHDYYTHVYDAA
-812 SGAE
+812 AVLK

>member
-1 MSSQKKKRKQKKQ
+1 MSSQKKKRKRKKNQK
-14 QYRKQQ
+14 RKQ
-20 QKQQQK
+20 K
-26 KQQQKRRQQQKQA
+26 
-39 VQSVQAPIAQPIQTS
+39 VQSVQVSVVQPVQASKAQ
-54 VKHPVQKQKRAQEAV
+54 PVQKRSEGAA

-74 KSLAAK
+74 KSSAANAK
-80 VKAFWSQGSIRLAV
+80 DFLPWGSIRLAV

-102 MELVFK
+102 MEIVFK
-108 LSVETIHTG
+108 LSVETLHTG

-129 TGVVVSGI
+129 VGLIVSGI
-137 ISLLPRKAV
+137 ISLLPKKAV
-146 QILAPCCLGFSALIF
+146 QVLAPCCLGFLSLVF

-171 KVAYDLNT
+171 KVAYDINT

-203 GISHITLLLLPLIL
+203 GISHIALLLLPLVL
-217 WFVLRKKIIGQL
+217 WFVLGKKITGRL
-229 PPKGICRG
+229 PQKGIWWGR
-237 ITGQRVYFSL
+237 TGRNVYL
-247 AHLAGGAVC
+247 LPAHLAGGAAC
-256 YGAALFLILG
+256 YGAALFLILC

-302 SKTAAQVFESTDVQL
+302 SKTSADAFESTGTELAQGAVN
-317 VQDTVGTSSED
+317 TSSED
-328 SLMSGKEE
+328 IRVSGREEIISSGKI
-336 TVSDSK
+336 V
-342 TIVQAKEAASAQE
+342 VQAKEATSAQE
-355 VVVLEEGASQS
+355 VVTLQEETSAQS
-366 TETVQEDEAVTPVVY
+366 AKTAQEDKEAEPAVY
-381 GQSVLSSVDF
+381 GQSVSSVDF
-391 AALAAEDGNNCADI
+391 AALAAADGNCADI
-405 DAYVSTLT
+405 DAYVSSLT
-413 PSGQNAY
+413 PSSQNAY
-420 TGSFAGKNLILIC
+420 TGAFEGKNLILIC

-476 QLLFGLL
+476 QLLFGLI
-483 PTSGGSSVKEITKNG
+483 PTSGGSSIKEITQNG

-535 YSGGYMGVGNGLEE
+535 YSGGYMGVGNGLEK
-549 LISPTWPA
+549 LISPKWPA

-564 ETLPMYIDKQPFNA
+564 ETLPMYIDRQPFNA
-578 YYMTVSGHSLYTFD
+578 YYMTVSGHSVYDFGN
-592 KNAMSSDNKDAVDAW
+592 NAMSRENQDAVDAW
-607 CEKKNLSYTE
+607 CEERNLSYTE

-628 LEKAVTYLV
+628 LEKAVAYLV
-637 ETLEEEGIANDT
+637 ETLEEKGIADDT
-649 VICIAPDHFPYGLDA
+649 VICIAPDHFPYGLDS

-676 LYGYP
+676 LYGYQ
-681 VNTYEERDRS
+681 VDTYEERDRS
-691 RAIIWCGALE
+691 RAIIWCGTLE
-701 ENEPIIVDTPV
+701 DSEPIIVDTPA
-712 SSVDMLP
+712 SSVDILP

-768 TPKDE
+768 TPTDE
-773 NAVIP
+773 NTVIP
-778 EDYVKQISSIVRN
+778 EDYVNQISSMVRN
-791 RMTFAK
+791 RMTFSK
-797 SVLSHDYYTHVYEAA
+797 SVLSHDYYTHVFDAA
-812 SGAE
+812 SVSECFAKE

>member
-1 MSSQKKKRKQKKQ
+1 MS
-14 QYRKQQ
+14 
-20 QKQQQK
+20 
-26 KQQQKRRQQQKQA
+26 
-39 VQSVQAPIAQPIQTS
+39 QSS
-54 VKHPVQKQKRAQEAV
+54 M
-69 QTVKK
+69 
-74 KSLAAK
+74 
-80 VKAFWSQGSIRLAV
+80 RLAV
-94 FLSLSCFY
+94 FLFLSCFY
-102 MELVFK
+102 MEIVFK
-108 LSVETIHTG
+108 LSVETLHTG

-129 TGVVVSGI
+129 VGLVVSGI
-137 ISLLPRKAV
+137 ISLLPKKAM
-146 QILAPCCLGFSALIF
+146 QILIPFYLGFLFLIF
-161 IVEFLVYRQF
+161 VVEFLVYRQF
-171 KVAYDLNT
+171 KVAYDINT

-203 GISHITLLLLPLIL
+203 GISHITLFLLPLIL
-217 WFVLRKKIIGQL
+217 WFVLREKIIGQL
-229 PPKGICRG
+229 PQKGIWLGR
-237 ITGQRVYFSL
+237 TGQSVYFL
-247 AHLAGGAVC
+247 LIHLAGGVFC
-256 YGAALFLILG
+256 YGAALFLILC

-294 LDIRNLVS
+294 LDIRNLAS
-302 SKTAAQVFESTDVQL
+302 SKTSAPVFESMEVEFVQGTADTSLDDPL
-317 VQDTVGTSSED
+317 VSR
-328 SLMSGKEE
+328 KEE
-336 TVSDSK
+336 TVSGGKDV
-342 TIVQAKEAASAQE
+342 IQAKEAAGVQEVIVLQEGTSFKSTKTAQE
-355 VVVLEEGASQS
+355 DG
-366 TETVQEDEAVTPVVY
+366 AVTPVVY
-381 GQSVLSSVDF
+381 GQSVASVDF
-391 AALAAEDGNNCADI
+391 AALAAAGGNCADI

-413 PSGQNAY
+413 PSSQNAY
-420 TGSFAGKNLILIC
+420 TGAFAGKNLILIC

-476 QLLFGLL
+476 QLLFGLI
-483 PTSGGSSVKEITKNG
+483 PTSGGSSIKEITQNG

-507 NEKGY
+507 NDKGY

-549 LISPTWPA
+549 LISPKWPA

-564 ETLPMYIDKQPFNA
+564 ATLPMYIDKQPFDV
-578 YYMTVSGHSLYTFD
+578 YYMTVSGHSVYTFGNND
-592 KNAMSSDNKDAVDAW
+592 MSKENRDAVDAW
-607 CEKKNLSYTE
+607 CKKNNLSYTE

-628 LEKAVTYLV
+628 LEKAVDYLV
-637 ETLEEEGIANDT
+637 ETLEEKGIEDDT
-649 VICIAPDHFPYGLDA
+649 VICIAPDHFPYGLDS

-691 RAIIWCGALE
+691 RAIIWCGSLE
-701 ENEPIIVDTPV
+701 ENEPIIVDTPA
-712 SSVDMLP
+712 SSVDILP

-761 SATKNTF
+761 SSSRNIF
-768 TPKDE
+768 TPTDE

-778 EDYVKQISSIVRN
+778 EDYVEQVSSMVRN
-791 RMTFAK
+791 KMTFSK
-797 SVLSHDYYTHVYEAA
+797 SVLSYDYYTHVYDALSE
-812 SGAE
+812 SE